1 MNIEKIIIKKG
12 NNNVLTNEELNYAF
26 NGYLK
31 GLISDLEMTR
41 LLKAICKNSMNIDE
55 ISNLTDIFINS
66 GKILDLSDISG
77 VKVDKHSTG
86 GVGDKTTFI
95 IGSIAAA
102 CGVKV
107 PKMSG
112 RSLGHTGGTID
123 KLESIPNVKSSLT
136 ISEFI
141 KQVKEIG
148 FAITSQTDDLV
159 PLDKVIYALR
169 DITNTVESIPLIA
182 SSIMSKKIASGA
194 DKILIDIK
202 YGDGALIKTKDL
214 AKELSEIM
222 INIGKKYDKEVRT
235 IYSDMS
241 YPLGYAIG
249 NNLEIFEVLSILKN
263 DKLFFKD
270 VNQNLRN
277 LCIELATNMVSMGL
291 NISIEDA
298 KEKVLTVLNNKE
310 ALNKF
315 YEVIKYQ
322 NGDLKSLKNN
332 YIPISIISKTNGT
345 LKGIKTKKLGQL
357 LTILGGGRITK
368 DDIIDYEAGIV
379 LNKNL
384 NDNIKVGDV
393 LAYIYTKRRISLDI
407 NDLFIII

>member
-1 MNIEKIIIKKG
+1 
-12 NNNVLTNEELNYAF
+12 
-26 NGYLK
+26 
-31 GLISDLEMTR
+31 
-41 LLKAICKNSMNIDE
+41 
-55 ISNLTDIFINS
+55 FI
-66 GKILDLSDISG
+66 
-77 VKVDKHSTG
+77 V
-86 GVGDKTTFI
+86 
-95 IGSIAAA
+95 GSIAAA

-315 YEVIKYQ
+315 YKVIKYQ
-322 NGDLKSLKNN
+322 NGDLKLLKNN

-345 LKGIKTKKLGQL
+345 LKGIKTKKIGQL
-357 LTILGGGRITK
+357 LTMLGGGRITK